1 MDGNCLLSFCF
12 LFFCIGTTL
21 VFLIFLK
28 IFLFISGRSN
38 ITSQD
43 IVSDSPQVLI
53 ILTDILSYPQHVLES
68 NNNNIISDNISLFVT
83 RKEFILVLVLHKR
96 GGDTLL
102 LFIGVDIQNKN
113 VIKKI

>member
-83 RKEFILVLVLHKR
+83 RKEFILVLVLYKR
-96 GGDTLL
+96 EGNTLL
-102 LFIGVDIQNKN
+102 FLYVCI
-113 VIKKI
+113 